1 MKRIALAVC
10 VLFSFSSGVQPKDGW
25 NIFARVK
32 FNARYFKEFKEH
44 FLVPEFDAT
53 IRALEGKEI
62 SVRGYYMP
70 IDLGDSHAIVLSR
83 YPYAQCFFC
92 GGAGPES
99 VVEVIFLAAHPK
111 LKTDQIVTVS
121 GKLRLND
128 SDVNHLNF
136 VLDNAE
142 LQ

>member
-10 VLFSFSSGVQPKDGW
+10 LFLSISLQAQPQDGW
-25 NIFARVK
+25 SNFARVK

-44 FLVPEFDAT
+44 FLVPEFDST

-62 SVRGYYMP
+62 SIRGYYMP
-70 IDLGDSHAIVLSR
+70 IDLVDSHAIILSR

-99 VVEVIFLAAHPK
+99 VVEVIFSAEHPK
-111 LKTDQIVTVS
+111 LKTDQIITVR

-128 SDVNHLNF
+128 TDINHLNF
-136 VLDNAE
+136 ILDNVE